1 MQRQGKLAT
10 SKVAPQVS
18 ASLSSP
24 ALQSR
29 EAQDVML
36 RLPRVLR
43 FPRVKSSRLQRS
55 SRPVQVLV
63 RWGHQ
68 TLPTLTHEDLSLELS
83 RGGCAAY
90 YPSTGRDVP
99 YVLSRTVEPIGNS
112 GGLALL
118 YSNDYPVEF
127 VFVSDRLIDIST
139 IIDGNRVFISFV
151 YGDPVV
157 QYRELVWERL
167 TRIGITRSEPWF
179 MIGDFNEITG
189 NHEKRGGK
197 RRSEPSFLPFRC
209 MIENCGMIEVPSF
222 GNLFSWVGRRSCGP
236 SGHRVRRLIKARL
249 DRALANE
256 EWHSIFSHTNVEY
269 LKLWGSDHR
278 PLLASIQ
285 NSPSRAL
292 KQFFFDK
299 RWLGKPGF
307 KESVF
312 EGWNFPSVEGGLF
325 TQRVKNCRRSIS
337 KWKKSNSTNSEK
349 LIKELQ
355 DKIDSAQEDDSISA
369 EELLGLKWK
378 LCDAYREEEIF
389 WKLKSRETWYQ
400 EGDQNTKFFHAITK
414 QRRARNKI
422 LGLLNNDGMWVD
434 KEVGIERLAV
444 DYFKDLFTTS
454 DPQEFHSVL
463 QDVPAM
469 ISEDMNQK
477 LTREISPEEV
487 KKALFSLHPDKAPGP
502 DGMTAFFYQKFWD
515 LIGPDLIKLVQNFHS
530 SGSFDDRL
538 NETNICL
545 IPKTDRPR
553 KMTEFRPISLC
564 NVGYKV
570 ISKVLSLRLK
580 KLLPDLISETQ
591 SAFVAGRL
599 ITDNILIAQEN
610 FHALRTNPACRK
622 KFMAIKTDMS
632 KAYDRVEWS
641 FLRALMLKM
650 GFAQRWVDWIIFC
663 ISSVSYKVL
672 LNGSP
677 RGFIRPSR
685 GIRQGD
691 PISPFLFILCTEALV
706 AKLKDAELHGRIQG
720 LQISRA
726 SPSTSH
732 LLFADDSLF
741 FCKADPTQGREII
754 DILRTYGEA
763 SGQQLNT
770 AKSSVMF
777 GHDVDNTTRNTIKAT
792 IGIHRDGGMGSYLGL
807 PEQIH
812 GSKVQVFSF
821 VRDRLQKRL
830 NTWSAKFLSKGGK
843 EVLIK
848 SVAQALPTYVMSCF
862 LLPKAVRSKLSSAI
876 ANFWWKTNE
885 NSNGIHWIAWDKLCT
900 PYSEGGLG
908 FRTLEEFNLA
918 LLAKQLWRLIRF
930 PNSLLSR
937 VLRGRYYRF
946 SDPLHIGNSNRPS
959 YGWRSIMAAKPLL
972 TSGLRRTI
980 GSGMLTKVWED
991 PWIPTIPA
999 RAAKSLLD
1007 TRDPHLYVNDL
1018 IDQSTKLWKLDRLQA
1033 LIDPAD
1039 IPLILGIRPSRTYL
1053 SDGFSWSHTKS
1064 GNYSVKSGY
1073 WAARE
1078 LSRPTC
1084 DPPFQGPGVSAL
1096 QAQVWKLK
1104 TTRKLMHFAWQCVS
1118 GCLATYQR
1126 LSYRHIGNEK
1136 GCPRC
1141 GGQEE
1146 SINHLLFD
1154 CPPSRQI
1161 WALSP
1166 IPTSGHFFPRSSL
1179 FYNFDFLLWRGKEFG
1194 IGEDTL
1200 DLFPWILWYIW
1211 KSRNRFCF
1219 ENFKEPPQETLA
1231 LALQEASVWKKAN
1244 MKEAAD
1250 PESLAHLPSPHLSLP
1265 RISECQIDA
1274 SWHSEDTL
1282 SGHGWVLVDQDRILQ
1297 LGLKT
1302 SRRSLSPLHAEI
1314 DSLLWA
1320 MECLISLGITNG
1332 AFASDCSDMISLLD
1346 NQDAWPTFAAEIASF
1361 RSLVCFFSSFSIR
1374 FLPRSSNTRAD
1385 CLAKKARARNNLFS
1399 HVSSSV
1405 PDWLSLAESLF
1416 PIS

>member
-1 MQRQGKLAT
+1 
-10 SKVAPQVS
+10 
-18 ASLSSP
+18 
-24 ALQSR
+24 
-29 EAQDVML
+29 
-36 RLPRVLR
+36 
-43 FPRVKSSRLQRS
+43 
-55 SRPVQVLV
+55 
-63 RWGHQ
+63 
-68 TLPTLTHEDLSLELS
+68 
-83 RGGCAAY
+83 
-90 YPSTGRDVP
+90 
-99 YVLSRTVEPIGNS
+99 
-112 GGLALL
+112 
-118 YSNDYPVEF
+118 
-127 VFVSDRLIDIST
+127 
-139 IIDGNRVFISFV
+139 
-151 YGDPVV
+151 
-157 QYRELVWERL
+157 
-167 TRIGITRSEPWF
+167 
-179 MIGDFNEITG
+179 
-189 NHEKRGGK
+189 
-197 RRSEPSFLPFRC
+197 
-209 MIENCGMIEVPSF
+209 
-222 GNLFSWVGRRSCGP
+222 
-236 SGHRVRRLIKARL
+236 
-249 DRALANE
+249 
-256 EWHSIFSHTNVEY
+256 
-269 LKLWGSDHR
+269 
-278 PLLASIQ
+278 
-285 NSPSRAL
+285 
-292 KQFFFDK
+292 
-299 RWLGKPGF
+299 
-307 KESVF
+307 
-312 EGWNFPSVEGGLF
+312 
-325 TQRVKNCRRSIS
+325 
-337 KWKKSNSTNSEK
+337 
-349 LIKELQ
+349 
-355 DKIDSAQEDDSISA
+355 
-369 EELLGLKWK
+369 
-378 LCDAYREEEIF
+378 
-389 WKLKSRETWYQ
+389 
-400 EGDQNTKFFHAITK
+400 
-414 QRRARNKI
+414 
-422 LGLLNNDGMWVD
+422 
-434 KEVGIERLAV
+434 
-444 DYFKDLFTTS
+444 
-454 DPQEFHSVL
+454 
-463 QDVPAM
+463 M
-469 ISEDMNQK
+469 ISEDMNQQ
-477 LTREISPEEV
+477 LTREISPEGV
-487 KKALFSLHPDKAPGP
+487 KRALFSLHPDKAPGP

-515 LIGPDLIKLVQNFHS
+515 LTGPDLIKLVQNFHS

-553 KMTEFRPISLC
+553 KMAEFRSISLC

-570 ISKVLSLRLK
+570 IPKVLSLRLK

-641 FLRALMLKM
+641 FLRALMLKL
-650 GFAQRWVDWIIFC
+650 GFAQRWVDWIICC

-672 LNGSP
+672 INGSP
-677 RGFIRPSR
+677 RGIIRPSR
-685 GIRQGD
+685 GIRQ
-691 PISPFLFILCTEALV
+691 
-706 AKLKDAELHGRIQG
+706 
-720 LQISRA
+720 
-726 SPSTSH
+726 
-732 LLFADDSLF
+732 
-741 FCKADPTQGREII
+741 DPTQGREII
-754 DILRTYGEA
+754 NILRTYGEA

-792 IGIHRDGGMGSYLGL
+792 IRIHRDGGMGSYLGL

-830 NTWSAKFLSKGGK
+830 NTWSAKFLSKVGK

-862 LLPKAVRSKLSSAI
+862 LLPKEIGSKLSSAI

-937 VLRGRYYRF
+937 VLRGCYFRY
-946 SDPLHIGNSNRPS
+946 SDPLHIGSSNRPS
-959 YGWRSIMAAKPLL
+959 YSWRSIMAAKPLL
-972 TSGLRRTI
+972 VSGLRRSI

-991 PWIPTIPA
+991 PWIPTIPP
-999 RAAKSLLD
+999 RAAKSLID
-1007 TRDPHLYVNDL
+1007 TRDPLLYVNDL

-1039 IPLILGIRPSRTYL
+1039 IPLILGIRQSRTYL

-1084 DPPFQGPGVSAL
+1084 DPPFQGPGVLAL
-1096 QAQVWKLK
+1096 QAHVWKLK
-1104 TTRKLMHFAWQCVS
+1104 TTRKLMHFAWKCVS

-1141 GGQEE
+1141 GGPEE

-1161 WALSP
+1161 LALSP
-1166 IPTSGHFFPRSSL
+1166 IPTSVHIFPRSSL
-1179 FYNFDFLLWRGKEFG
+1179 FYNFDFLFWRGKEFG
-1194 IGEDTL
+1194 IEEDTL
-1200 DLFPWILWYIW
+1200 ELFPWILWYIW

-1244 MKEAAD
+1244 TEEATD
-1250 PESLAHLPSPHLSLP
+1250 PEPLARSVLLPSSAP

-1282 SGHGWVLVDQDRILQ
+1282 SGHGWVLVDQDHILQ
-1297 LGLKT
+1297 LGLKS

-1320 MECLISLGITNG
+1320 MDCLISLGITSG
-1332 AFASDCSDMISLLD
+1332 AFASDCSDLISILD
-1346 NQDAWPTFAAEIASF
+1346 NQEAWPTFAAEMASF
-1361 RSLVCFFSSFSIR
+1361 RSLVCFFPSFSIR
-1374 FLPRSSNTRAD
+1374 FLSRSFNTRAN
-1385 CLAKKARARNNLFS
+1385 CLAKKARAQNSLFS